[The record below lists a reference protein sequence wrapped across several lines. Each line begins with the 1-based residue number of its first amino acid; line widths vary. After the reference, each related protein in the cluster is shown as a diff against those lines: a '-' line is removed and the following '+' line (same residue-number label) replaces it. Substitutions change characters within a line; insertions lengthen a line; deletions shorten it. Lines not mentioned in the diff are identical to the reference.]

1 MASTK
6 QINDKIY
13 ALITVLADHH
23 GFDAD
28 EALEL
33 VTDGDVNYVDE
44 LHKLLG
50 EKKKAPKKEA
60 PAAAAVVEETDEV
73 KKVRHNI
80 SLWEKKLDAGDFKD
94 RDAHVAKIDKEKKK
108 LQKLLGAEEKPA
120 KAAPAP
126 APAKAAPAPAP
137 AKEVAE
143 KRIKRFSTAMSA
155 QLGVALTK
163 VGLSMTDKL
172 KKEFTSYIE
181 ELPVDLFRVDSLADH
196 MRNFAETKKPDDAK
210 KPEDESSDEEPPHL
224 EAKSAA
230 EEPAVTVTR
239 EELTTLKMLVA
250 TAEPDVLWDA
260 AAKRHVKG
268 PEMDADEDMTEVT
281 FKGKN
286 YAVGDK
292 TGRVYEA
299 NEAGDVFAGFKG
311 VGFFKTLV

>member
-1 MASTK
+1 MASIK

-44 LHKLLG
+44 FHKLLG
-50 EKKKAPKKEA
+50 EKKKATKKEA
-60 PAAAAVVEETDEV
+60 PVAAAVVEETDEV

-108 LQKLLGAEEKPA
+108 LQKLLGPEEKPA

-163 VGLSMTDKL
+163 VGLSLTDKL

-224 EAKSAA
+224 EAKSAV